1 MSDPRFTK
9 PWHGIP
15 RDTIA
20 WRPTVDPDT
29 CIGCGNCVTSCG
41 RLVYRFDF
49 DASKAVVAEPLQC
62 MVGCTTCAT
71 TCPAHAIHFPDPDIL
86 KPLVNARSFREGLR
100 QELAARQGD
109 LEWHDVAP
117 HCDRRVRMRVAHL
130 EDDGPVR
137 VLTLALESGEDTLC
151 QIMPGQ
157 HLQILPP
164 GEALGRRLYPSYPS
178 PREDGTI
185 VVRFDVEAAGRLAHW
200 VRHDA
205 GPGDEVTVTGPR
217 GEMTLEN
224 VMRPLLMV
232 SAGAGFAVSREL
244 VAQSLRSEP
253 RDVIA
258 VHATTRAGVPDPGV
272 LATWAGRPGLELHLV
287 WPANTTAVPDQ
298 TTTGF
303 TTHRANLTSAIE
315 GLGGR
320 LQDRD
325 CYVAARRPVARQIT
339 QCLQGQGV
347 AADHIHVDY
356 LAT

>member
-15 RDTIA
+15 RDTID
-20 WRPTVDPDT
+20 WHPTVDPDA
-29 CIGCGNCVTSCG
+29 CIGCGNCATSCG

-71 TCPAHAIHFPDPDIL
+71 TCPAHAIHFPDPDTL

-117 HCDRRVRMRVAHL
+117 HCDRQVQMRIAHL

-137 VLTLALESGEDTLC
+137 VLTLAPDSGEDMLC

-164 GEALGRRLYPSYPS
+164 GEALGQRLYPSYPS

-185 VVRFDVEAAGRLAHW
+185 LVRFDVDAASRLAHW

-205 GPGDEVTVTGPR
+205 APGDEVTVTGPR
-217 GEMTLEN
+217 GEMTLQN
-224 VMRPLLMV
+224 VTRPLLIV

-258 VHATTRAGVPDPGV
+258 VHATTHPDVPDPGV
-272 LATWAGRPGLELHLV
+272 LESWAAQAGFELRLV
-287 WPANTTAVPDQ
+287 WPANAPSVPELPAS
-298 TTTGF
+298 GF
-303 TTHRANLTSAIE
+303 SAHRAELTSTIE
-315 GLGGR
+315 ELGGR
-320 LQDRD
+320 LEGRD
-325 CYVAARRPVARQIT
+325 CYVAARRPVAQQIT
-339 QCLQGQGV
+339 QCLQGQGG
-347 AADHIHVDY
+347 AADRIHVDY